1 MSVLTVKPHRL
12 NYLVEQSGYEDENGD
27 YHEGQSMWEGNLPCD
42 AVPSNGQSSEREFED
57 GVTRSYS
64 YVVYMKSDVKRFY
77 VGEKVR
83 ITFLNGVEREFD
95 VKGFQRYQLQC
106 KLWV

>member
-1 MSVLTVKPHRL
+1 MSVLNLKPHRL
-12 NYLVEQSGYEDENGD
+12 SYLVVSNGYEDENGD
-27 YHEGQSMWEGNLPCD
+27 YHEGESRWEGVIPCD
-42 AVPSNGQSSEREFED
+42 AVPSSGQASERQFED
-57 GVTRSYS
+57 GVSRAYS
-64 YVVYMKSDVKRFY
+64 YVVYMGTDVKHFC

-83 ITFLNGVEREFD
+83 ITFLGGIEREFD